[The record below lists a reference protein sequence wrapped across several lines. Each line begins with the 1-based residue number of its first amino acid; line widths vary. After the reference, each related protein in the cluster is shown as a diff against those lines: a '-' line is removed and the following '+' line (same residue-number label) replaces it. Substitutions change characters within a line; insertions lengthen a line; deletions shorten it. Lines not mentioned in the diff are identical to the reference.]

1 MTDDNGTAQAG
12 PTGNDLPSPVVRR
25 RRFNASLIW
34 LVPALAALV
43 SLSLAVN
50 NWLQAGPRITI
61 SFQSAEGLDAGKT
74 PVKYKNVVIGR
85 VNKIRISA
93 NHDHVL
99 VSVALEK
106 SAESFATKGTR
117 FWVVRPRIGLGG
129 VSGIDTLLSGV
140 FIGADV
146 GDSTEPED
154 VFKGLETPPAVNY
167 GAPGRSFVLHSDDLG
182 SLDIG
187 SPVYYRRIQVGRV
200 VSYRLDN
207 DGKGVSLR
215 IFVDGPNDKF
225 VTTATRFWNAS
236 GVDLSIGANG
246 LKLNTESLATVLAGG
261 VAFQEPRGP
270 NVGTPAAEDSVFQL
284 YDDQATAMAPPDG
297 KPEYVRMRF
306 EQSVRGLAVDAPV
319 EFLGINIGKVVS
331 VHLDY
336 DEVTQG
342 FPLVVG
348 AVVYPRRL
356 GDAYDKLEALAK
368 TRGEDPDLSHLMGR
382 LIDHGLRA
390 RVRTGNLLTGQLYVA
405 MSFLPHSPKVQFDP
419 KARPLTIPTVPGS
432 FDKLQE
438 QMANVVDKLDKVPFD
453 SIGKNLD
460 RTLAGLDATLKQV
473 NGQTLPALKNTLHDV
488 RKTMETA
495 NDALKQVNGQ
505 TLPAFKNTLQDVQK
519 TMGAANETLSRDSP
533 LQQNLDAALQEM
545 RRMARSLRVLAD
557 YLGVHPE
564 ALIRGRRADPD
575 KVNSK
580 PADVATPAA
589 PAVEPTQGGKP

>member
-1 MTDDNGTAQAG
+1 MSDDNGTTQAG
-12 PTGNDLPSPVVRR
+12 ATGDHLPSPVVRR

-34 LVPALAALV
+34 LVPALAAVV
-43 SLSLAVN
+43 SLSLAVG

-93 NHDHVL
+93 DHDHVL
-99 VSVALEK
+99 VGVALEK
-106 SAESFATKGTR
+106 SAESFATKDTR

-129 VSGIDTLLSGV
+129 VSGFDTLLSGA
-140 FIGADV
+140 FIGADI

-154 VFKGLETPPAVNY
+154 EFKGLETPPAVTH
-167 GAPGRSFVLHSDDLG
+167 GALGRSFVLHSDDLG

-200 VSYRLDN
+200 VSYQLDS

-225 VTTATRFWNAS
+225 VTKAARFWNAS
-236 GVDLSIGANG
+236 GVDLSLGANG
-246 LKLNTESLATVLAGG
+246 LKVNTESLATVLAGG
-261 VAFQEPRGP
+261 VAFQEPRGS
-270 NVGTPAAEDSVFQL
+270 NEGTPAAEDSVFQL
-284 YDDQATAMAPPDG
+284 FDDQATAMAPPDG
-297 KPEYVRMRF
+297 KPQYVRMRF
-306 EQSVRGLAVDAPV
+306 DQSVRGLAVDAPV

-336 DEVTQG
+336 DEATQG
-342 FPLVVG
+342 FTLVVG
-348 AVVYPRRL
+348 AMVYPRRL
-356 GDAYDKLEALAK
+356 GDVYDKLEALAK
-368 TRGEDPDLSHLMGR
+368 TRGEDPDLSQLLGR

-390 RVRTGNLLTGQLYVA
+390 QVRTGNLLTGQLYVA
-405 MSFLPHSPKVQFDP
+405 MNFLPHPPRAQFDP

-432 FDKLQE
+432 FDMLQE
-438 QMANVVDKLDKVPFD
+438 QIANVVDKLDKVPFD

-460 RTLAGLDATLKQV
+460 QTLAGLDATLKQV
-473 NGQTLPALKNTLHDV
+473 NGQTLPA
-488 RKTMETA
+488 
-495 NDALKQVNGQ
+495 
-505 TLPAFKNTLQDVQK
+505 FKNTLQGVQK
-519 TMGAANETLSRDSP
+519 TTGAVNETLSRDSP
-533 LQQNLDAALQEM
+533 LQQNLAAALQEM
-545 RRMARSLRVLAD
+545 QRMARSLRVLAD

-575 KVNSK
+575 QVDYK
-580 PADVATPAA
+580 PADAATPAA
-589 PAVEPTQGGKP
+589 PAVEPAQGSKP